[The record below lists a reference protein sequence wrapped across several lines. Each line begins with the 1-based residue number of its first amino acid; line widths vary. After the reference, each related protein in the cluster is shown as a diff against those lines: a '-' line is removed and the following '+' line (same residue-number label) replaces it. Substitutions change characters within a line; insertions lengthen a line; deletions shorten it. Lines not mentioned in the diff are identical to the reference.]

1 MRSFAGLSR
10 DAGPCPLR
18 DLAGGLAGGAKSS
31 GLRSFRKGL
40 LLVGSGRSA
49 AGREVCGGPIP
60 HCPWE
65 TPMPDDK
72 SSAEDWVW
80 EKIRAGEIADFNAE
94 FGELDPGKPDGWN
107 DDRKI
112 GAKFLRRI
120 FFEKPYQNE
129 IPIEGVRIV
138 GAFLPEGQLLQS
150 GSVNRDIWLHQC
162 RSENCIDF
170 QSTTFDGSISIEGSW
185 LGQFAASPS
194 VKLNLA
200 HIGKRLS
207 LNDTTFKGDVELV
220 AAKIDGPLG
229 VYGATF
235 EKTLNGNGLQV
246 GRSLFMSEKVTFNGD
261 ANLVAAKIGGQL
273 KMDGAT
279 FEKRLNG
286 VGLQVG
292 QLLSMEKA
300 IFKDDVDLVAAK
312 IDGQLA
318 MEGATFEKTLNGNGL
333 RVSRDLFMREKAT
346 FKGDVNI
353 GDAKIDGQLSLIN
366 STFEATLDGQGVVV
380 GQNLFM
386 RSAIF
391 RSPVSL
397 PFARVGGA
405 LDLRGA
411 TLAGLDLTG
420 AKVTQDLLLES
431 DGSAVT
437 WSQPH
442 LGVPLLTLRNT
453 QVGAFQDSPRAWPSV
468 IVLEGFSYS
477 HLGGFG
483 AAGTDDARI
492 RSVKAWKSWLAKDG
506 GPDRRYSP
514 QPYAQLAGVL
524 AAAGRRD
531 HANAI
536 LFAGRQR
543 ERKEARLEHRWK
555 RWLWLTMLRWL
566 CGYGIGVQTFWVLP
580 WILGSVLL
588 GTAVLWFCA
597 PVATHQKGLWWCAGA
612 SLDRLLPIIQLN
624 KEFGDFFNDPER
636 KRLTGFVIAF
646 FAGLGLWGWMLGSF
660 LIAAV
665 SGLTQRS

>member
-1 MRSFAGLSR
+1 M
-10 DAGPCPLR
+10 
-18 DLAGGLAGGAKSS
+18 
-31 GLRSFRKGL
+31 
-40 LLVGSGRSA
+40 
-49 AGREVCGGPIP
+49 
-60 HCPWE
+60 
-65 TPMPDDK
+65 TDDK
-72 SSAEDWVW
+72 ASAEDWVW
-80 EKIRAGEIADFNAE
+80 EKIRAGEVADFNTE
-94 FGELDPGKPDGWN
+94 FGKLDPGKPDGWN
-107 DDRKI
+107 NDRKI

-170 QSTTFDGSISIEGSW
+170 KSTTFDGSLSIEGSW

-207 LNDTTFKGDVELV
+207 LNDTTFTGDVELV

-279 FEKRLNG
+279 FEKTLNG
-286 VGLQVG
+286 NGLQVG

-300 IFKDDVDLVAAK
+300 TFKGDVNLVAAN

-333 RVSRDLFMREKAT
+333 RVSRDLLMTKATFKDDVDLVAAKIDGVLVMESATFEKKLNGNSLQVGQSLFMRGKAT
-346 FKGDVNI
+346 FKGDVSI
-353 GDAKIDGQLSLIN
+353 GNAKIDGQLSLIN

-391 RSPVSL
+391 KSPVSL
-397 PFARVGGA
+397 PLARVGGA

-431 DGSAVT
+431 RSAVT

-442 LGVPLLTLRNT
+442 LGMPLLTLRNT

-514 QPYAQLAGVL
+514 QPYAQLASVL
-524 AAAGRRD
+524 VAAGGRD
-531 HANAI
+531 YANAI
-536 LFAGRQR
+536 LFAGRER
-543 ERKEARLEHRWK
+543 ERKQARRDHRSR
-555 RWLWLTMLRWL
+555 RWLWLTALSWL
-566 CGYGIGVQTFWVLP
+566 CGYGIGIRTFRVLP
-580 WILGSVLL
+580 WILGSVAV

-597 PVATHQKGLWWCAGA
+597 PVATHQKGLLWCAGA

-636 KRLTGFVIAF
+636 KRLTGAVIAF
-646 FAGLGLWGWMLGSF
+646 FACLGLWGWVLGSF